1 MKNKKSTYNQVQYED
16 KSHGGA
22 GPSSHNHGKL
32 GHAVVKNVPAE
43 EMNLIDKNKK
53 QAKENDLEMNS

>member
-1 MKNKKSTYNQVQYED
+1 MKNKKSTYNQVHFEE
-16 KSHGGA
+16 KSDCGA

-32 GHAVVKNVPAE
+32 GHSPAQNVPAE

-53 QAKENDLEMNS
+53 

>member
-1 MKNKKSTYNQVQYED
+1 MKNKKSTYNQVQYEEKGD
-16 KSHGGA
+16 GGA

-32 GHAVVKNVPAE
+32 GHAPAQNVPAE

-53 QAKENDLEMNS
+53 